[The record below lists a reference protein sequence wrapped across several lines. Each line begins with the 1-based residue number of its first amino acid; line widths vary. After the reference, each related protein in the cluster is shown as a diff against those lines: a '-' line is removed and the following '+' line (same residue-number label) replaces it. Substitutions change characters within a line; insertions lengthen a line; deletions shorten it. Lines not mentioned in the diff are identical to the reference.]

1 MKFED
6 ILAREFNELI
16 EATDTP
22 LKENI
27 LFKRSSYRT
36 YEALIN
42 ESSKDATINRQGS
55 NAKLLIT
62 HVDIPELTNLLKD
75 LGRILGNL
83 NK

>member
-1 MKFED
+1 MKIED
-6 ILAREFNELI
+6 ILTCEFNELM
-16 EATDTP
+16 ETSDTS

-27 LFKRSSYRT
+27 LFKKSSYRT

-55 NAKLLIT
+55 NAKLLVT